1 MERSINRKAHL
12 MAKQYVTDCKLPD
25 TDFDKTYL
33 VYKFV
38 ETPLS
43 AMQVGLQG
51 MVHTERA
58 RSYFKTLAKQLH
70 PDKNGHPMA
79 KEAFQKL
86 NMALDA
92 VKKQSAF

>member
-1 MERSINRKAHL
+1 
-12 MAKQYVTDCKLPD
+12 MAKQYVTDCKLPE

-51 MVHTERA
+51 MVQTERA

-86 NMALDA
+86 NMALDS